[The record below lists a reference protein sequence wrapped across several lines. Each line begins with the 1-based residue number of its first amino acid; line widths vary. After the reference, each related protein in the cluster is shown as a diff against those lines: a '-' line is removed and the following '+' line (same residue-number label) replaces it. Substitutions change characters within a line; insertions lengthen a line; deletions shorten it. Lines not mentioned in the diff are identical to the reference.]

1 MSAEMD
7 FAVPRARFAEWLIA
21 PMRRNTSTYGKVALA
36 AAMINL
42 FGLTTSIFSMIVYDR
57 VLPNNAVASLVG
69 LSIGLAIVLIFDFL
83 LRTLRSYFVDI
94 AGADVD
100 RVIGDNAFE
109 RLLSIRLDARRGS
122 TGALAGIMRELDT
135 LRDFLA
141 SATLSAMID
150 VPFIILTLAVIAAIG
165 GKLVFVGLFL
175 IPLVIGTA
183 LLTLPAMDRLASA
196 AMKQGLN
203 KQSVLIETIGG
214 IETIKTSGA
223 GKLLNRRWLQA
234 IDEHADNAMR
244 QRLIG
249 SISMN
254 VSNMAQTLSYA
265 GTIVVGVYMI
275 ENRELTMGAL
285 IACSMLSSRA
295 IAPLAQIAMLLSRLT
310 GVRTAYRQLNMFMT
324 QPSEKPEGQTLSP
337 QRLEGRIEFR
347 NVSFRYPGAA
357 ENALNGI
364 SFTINPGERVA
375 LLGRVGSGKSTIAR
389 LALGLYQP
397 ADGLVLIDNTDM
409 RQVDLASVRAQT
421 GAALQESVLLT
432 GTIRENITLDRP
444 GADDA
449 EMLRVAKITGAHDF
463 VGRIANGYDLRLAD
477 RGESLSGGQRQAISL
492 ARALI
497 GDPRLL
503 VFDEPTASMD
513 AESEDAL
520 LNRMLPELEGRTC
533 FIITHRPSLLKL
545 ATRIILLRDGRMVA
559 DGPRDEILRRLNPP
573 KAA

>member
-444 GADDA
+444 GVDDA
-449 EMLRVAKITGAHDF
+449 EMLRVAKITGAHEF

>member
-165 GKLVFVGLFL
+165 GMLVFVGLFL

-444 GADDA
+444 GVDDA
-449 EMLRVAKITGAHDF
+449 EMLRVAKITGAHEF